1 MKSTVQLQ
9 FILCKKHSEALFPL
23 LTDQQEPAA
32 SLTSMKGICNWK
44 IFSSAG
50 SSGLL
55 RQLFFWF
62 RLRLWSGWWSERRSI
77 TQTTPGGS
85 QRSSVNTTPTSSGV
99 SSLTSTL
106 SSWVREICLRSSHT
120 VRFMTSCGHFWSL
133 HWFFFQELLQKT
145 SSPSRSFRFQSC
157 LIYGEHKASVPLRH
171 TVNCLFVFKQSCLM
185 TFRELSD
192 VDKDGALTFPE
203 FCTAFHLIVAR
214 KNGYPL
220 PETLPATLRPGFV
233 EPGVVTAPP
242 SEVWDLKLAK
252 CLQYLHLKYLMMSS
266 FKLSN
271 ISYSVSCSAIMR
283 KFRLTSL
290 NWAPNGFVLQAT
302 EPLIV
307 FDDNM
312 MPGANQLVR
321 RSSFNIDAKI
331 SMFCTFCYVL
341 FISLIHSRFS
351 ILKCFTGIMI
361 CTLYCQ
367 SIKTNNKN
375 SCRVMVEN
383 K

>member
-1 MKSTVQLQ
+1 MACFIDDISEMLSFNAHGFWKVLSNFNLFCIKSIQKLFFHYWLINKSLLLPWHQWKAYVIGKYFHLQ
-9 FILCKKHSEALFPL
+9 AL
-23 LTDQQEPAA
+23 QV
-32 SLTSMKGICNWK
+32 
-44 IFSSAG
+44 SSD
-50 SSGLL
+50 SC
-55 RQLFFWF
+55 FFWF

-106 SSWVREICLRSSHT
+106 SSWVREIRLRSSHT
-120 VRFMTSCGHFWSL
+120 VRFMTSSGHFWSL
-133 HWFFFQELLQKT
+133 HWLCFQELLQKT

-157 LIYGEHKASVPLRH
+157 LIYGEHKASVPLRC

-185 TFRELSD
+185 SFRELSD

-233 EPGVVTAPP
+233 EPAVVTAPP
-242 SEVWDLKLAK
+242 SEVKLTK

-266 FKLSN
+266 LKLTS
-271 ISYSVSCSAIMR
+271 ISYSVSCSAVMR

-290 NWAPNGFVLQAT
+290 NWAQNGFVLQAT

-321 RSSFNIDAKI
+321 RS
-331 SMFCTFCYVL
+331 
-341 FISLIHSRFS
+341 
-351 ILKCFTGIMI
+351 
-361 CTLYCQ
+361 
-367 SIKTNNKN
+367 
-375 SCRVMVEN
+375 
-383 K
+383 